1 MAPTGGAGSLL
12 STPTAPGWN
21 VVATGD
27 FNGDGITDL
36 MWKNASSGIASEWLM
51 SPNGG
56 VAAFPTTPAL
66 SLGHAANDL
75 IV

>member
-1 MAPTGGAGSLL
+1 MAPTGGVGRLL
-12 STPTAPGWN
+12 STSPAPGWN

-27 FNGDGITDL
+27 FNGDGITDV
-36 MWKNASSGIASEWLM
+36 MWKNASLGIASEWLM

-56 VAAFPTTPAL
+56 VAAFPGTPAL
-66 SLGHAANDL
+66 SLSHAANDL